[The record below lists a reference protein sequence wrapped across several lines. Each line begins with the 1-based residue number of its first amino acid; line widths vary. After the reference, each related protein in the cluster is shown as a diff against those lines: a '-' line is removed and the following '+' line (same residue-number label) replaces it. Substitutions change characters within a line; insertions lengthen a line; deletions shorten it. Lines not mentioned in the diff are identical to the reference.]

1 MPSIKHIIIS
11 ILVLLALANSSCLK
25 SKKPGIPPEVIQ
37 TLNNSG
43 IQKPNLLKV
52 ILAFQKQEDSLKL
65 QSAYYLIQ
73 NLESNY
79 SLKITLKDSN
89 NLDVVININD
99 FSDYQSIKK
108 YIDSLE
114 ITSGKLIYKTDSI
127 LLDINN
133 VSSVFLI
140 SHINNSVNIFQNTTW
155 GSDYDINTYY
165 NNILPYRIAN
175 EKIEPY
181 TSHLHNKY
189 KYITDKEHDITKIA
203 LHINNLINNELSYD
217 NRLEITPNIQSIK
230 TIEKSKSG
238 NWRDINIYKV
248 KALRSIGIAA
258 ALDYTP
264 YFSDSI
270 LGYYST
276 TVILP
281 DKKILKL
288 PNSDNNQ
295 IQYQQGKTAK
305 VYRRSFKYDS
315 TSLFTIKDKKI
326 HTPPFLGNFNYIDVT
341 NEYLQ
346 TESISI
352 NITDTSKYVYL
363 AVYNENSWKPIEWAI
378 VQPNGKV
385 NFYNMGTEIIYM
397 PVVVSEDSIISIGE
411 PFLLNAK

>member
-1 MPSIKHIIIS
+1 MPLKKNIHIF
-11 ILVLLALANSSCLK
+11 LFVLLAAVSSSCLK

-43 IQKPNLLKV
+43 IHKPNLLKV
-52 ILAFQKQEDSLKL
+52 ILTFQKQKDSLKL

-73 NLESNY
+73 NLENNY

-89 NLDVVININD
+89 DIDAEININD
-99 FSDYQSIKK
+99 FEDYQSIKK

-114 ITSGKLIYKTDSI
+114 ITSGKLEYKSDSI

-133 VSSVFLI
+133 VSSDFLI

-155 GSDYDINTYY
+155 RSDYDISTYY

-175 EKIEPY
+175 EKIESY

-189 KYITDKEHDITKIA
+189 KHLTDNELDIKKIA
-203 LHINNLINNELSYD
+203 LNLNTIINNQLSYD
-217 NRLEITPNIQSIK
+217 NRLEIVPNTQSVK

-248 KALRSIGIAA
+248 KALRSLGIAA

-281 DKKILKL
+281 DNRKLKL
-288 PNSDNNQ
+288 PNSDNKKN
-295 IQYQQGKTAK
+295 QYQQGKTAK
-305 VYRRSFKYDS
+305 VYRRSFKNDS
-315 TSLFTIKDKKI
+315 TSLFTIKDKKT
-326 HTPPFLGNFNYIDVT
+326 HTPPFLGNFNYLDVT

-346 TESISI
+346 TNNVSIS
-352 NITDTSKYVYL
+352 ITDTSKYVYL
-363 AVYNENSWKPIEWAI
+363 AVYNENSWKPIDWAKA
-378 VQPNGKV
+378 QSNGKAY
-385 NFYNMGTEIIYM
+385 FKNMGTGIIYM
-397 PVVVSEDSIISIGE
+397 PVILSEDNIIPVGR
-411 PFLLNAK
+411 PFLLDNN